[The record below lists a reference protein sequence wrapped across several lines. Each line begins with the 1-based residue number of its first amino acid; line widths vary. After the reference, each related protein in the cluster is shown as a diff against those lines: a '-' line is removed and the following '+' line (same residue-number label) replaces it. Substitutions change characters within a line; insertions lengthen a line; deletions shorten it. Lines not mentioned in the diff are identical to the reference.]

1 MVLMIWHDFEKNVRY
16 HENSQIAIR
25 VSATIGF
32 SNSPSSLT
40 SILYDVE
47 CTWRVR
53 NVRSEYKELP
63 ERCAGSRAEHT
74 QGSHPACIITLN
86 AMTTTLILLK
96 STQQATNIY
105 ANRMSKGSRQRLQSA
120 RYFYPLSWK
129 PPVPSIIILLIAME
143 LGVDLFYIDTRT
155 KRYQFAHNNINV
167 L

>member
-25 VSATIGF
+25 VSATTGF

-96 STQQATNIY
+96 STQQATNKY

-129 PPVPSIIILLIAME
+129 TSSSFYYYLTYCYGIRRRFVLYRYKNKALSICA
-143 LGVDLFYIDTRT
+143 
-155 KRYQFAHNNINV
+155 Q
-167 L
+167 